1 MFSLNYEF
9 CHRHGYPLLIV
20 HHKGNNPYQPTIQFG
35 DMSNTVDY
43 LGTCWKLWQD
53 NFWDTWV
60 AQPME
65 VQLEGCL

>member
-1 MFSLNYEF
+1 MFYLDYEF

-20 HHKGNNPYQPTIQFG
+20 HKGNNPYQPTIQFG
-35 DMSNTVDY
+35 DMSNRLFGHVLETMAGQF
-43 LGTCWKLWQD
+43 LGHKR
-53 NFWDTWV
+53 V